1 MSDFNN
7 QYSPATIHPANG
19 TVNGLHITSSCS
31 IANGTVS
38 HNGQLLFDDAN
49 IADAQQFLTNTY
61 KQLALNY
68 PRFYKMDGL
77 SKLGWLAAE
86 ILLQNAG
93 INHKYAQG
101 EVCVLLMNSSSS
113 LDTDQKYYET
123 VAKMASPAL
132 FVYTLPNIVMGEI
145 CIRHGFKG
153 ETSFFIEPVFRPA
166 FLEQQVSI
174 LMQSSANKVCIC
186 GWVELLGNEYKAA
199 LWLVENNNGSQSVSF
214 TAENIQTTF

>member
-1 MSDFNN
+1 LK
-7 QYSPATIHPANG
+7 QQ
-19 TVNGLHITSSCS
+19 LHITSSCS
-31 IANGTVS
+31 IVNGTVS
-38 HNGQLLFDDAN
+38 RNGQLLFDDVN
-49 IADAQQFLTNTY
+49 TADAQQFLTNAY
-61 KQLALNY
+61 KHFGINY

-93 INHKYAQG
+93 INQKYAPA

-113 LDTDQKYYET
+113 LDTDRKYYET

-153 ETSFFIEPVFRPA
+153 ETSFFIEPVFRPS
-166 FLEQQVSI
+166 FLEQQVKL
-174 LMQSSANKVCIC
+174 LMQSPANKACIC

-199 LWLVENNNGSQSVSF
+199 LWLVENNNAAQSVSF
-214 TAENIQTTF
+214 TAENIQTSF